1 MPTFVALLILVA
13 GLGPGEAPEYEPA
26 GDSAYTLDLEL
37 DGYINGRMDSARLM
51 RLGACILERDAAYT
65 YSLMVEAAAED
76 GVRLR
81 PASCYRNYGIQQRAY
96 DRRCPVGTVPVFG
109 DNGVSG
115 AKQQIGTRQMRVCS
129 GPPTAQAGQS
139 NHGWGRAVDFRDSRG
154 IIDCYDNEFHWLKR
168 NGYRFGW
175 VHPVWAECGRE
186 TAEPWHWE
194 YAGVT
199 DPSLV
204 DYVTIDP
211 ALIATAE

>member
-1 MPTFVALLILVA
+1 MSTFVALLILVA
-13 GLGPGEAPEYEPA
+13 GLGPGEPPEYEPA

-37 DGYINGRMDSARLM
+37 DGYINGWIDSARLM
-51 RLGACILERDAAYT
+51 RLGACVLERDAAYT

-96 DRRCPVGTVPVFG
+96 DRRCPVETVPVFG

-115 AKQQIGTRQMRVCS
+115 AKQQIGTRQMRVN
-129 GPPTAQAGQS
+129 A
-139 NHGWGRAVDFRDSRG
+139 
-154 IIDCYDNEFHWLKR
+154 
-168 NGYRFGW
+168 YRFGW
-175 VHPVWAECGRE
+175 VHPAWAHCGME
-186 TAEPWHWE
+186 TAEAWHWE

-204 DYVTIDP
+204 DYVSIDP

>member
-13 GLGPGEAPEYEPA
+13 SLGPGELPEYEPA

-37 DGYINGRMDSARLM
+37 DGYVNGRMDSGRLM
-51 RLGACILERDAAYT
+51 KIGACTLERDAAYT
-65 YSLMVEAAAED
+65 YSLMVEAADED

-81 PASCYRNYGIQQRAY
+81 PASCYRNYDIQKRAY
-96 DRRCPVGTVPVFG
+96 DRRCPVTDVPVYG

-115 AKQQIGTRQMRVCS
+115 GKQQTGTRQMRVCT
-129 GPPTAQAGQS
+129 GPPTARAGAS

-154 IIDCYDNEFHWLKR
+154 IIGCYDKEFHWLQR
-168 NGYRFGW
+168 NAYRFGW
-175 VHPVWAECGRE
+175 VHPAWAHCEMP
-186 TAEPWHWE
+186 TAEAWHWE

-204 DYVTIDP
+204 DYVGIDP
-211 ALIATAE
+211 TLIASAE

>member
-13 GLGPGEAPEYEPA
+13 SLAPGELPEYEPA

-37 DGYINGRMDSARLM
+37 DGYVNGRMDSGRLM
-51 RLGACILERDAAYT
+51 KLGTCTLERDAAYT

-76 GVRLR
+76 GVGLR
-81 PASCYRNYGIQQRAY
+81 PTDCYRSYDTQKRAY
-96 DRRCPVGTVPVFG
+96 DRRCPVETVPVYA

-115 AKQQIGTRQMRVCS
+115 ARQQTGTKQMRVCT
-129 GPPTAQAGQS
+129 GPPTARAGQS
-139 NHGWGRAVDFRDSRG
+139 NHGWGRAVDFRDRYG
-154 IIDCYDNEFHWLKR
+154 IIDCYDAEFHWLKR
-168 NGYRFGW
+168 NAYRFGW
-175 VHPVWAECGRE
+175 VHPAWAHCGMK
-186 TAEPWHWE
+186 TAEAWHWE